1 MVKLAIF
8 DLDGTVCN
16 TIEDLADATN
26 YAMRTLGHPTHDV
39 AAYKYF
45 VGNGIPKLIYRALP
59 EGQKSE
65 EEHAKAMKLMLEY
78 YAVHFADKSAPYD
91 GIVTLLE
98 ELKAKGIRIAVCTN
112 KAHHMALEIA
122 EKIFG
127 GVFDEV
133 IGQSDKFPLKPDPTA
148 AKSIMAQFGA
158 TEAETVFVG
167 DSGVD
172 MRTASNLGVTSIGV
186 LWGFRT
192 LDELKE
198 NGGQH
203 FAAAPSDISN
213 IINKL

>member
-1 MVKLAIF
+1 MIKLAIF

-26 YAMRTLGHPTHDV
+26 HAMRTLGYPTHDV

-59 EGQKSE
+59 EGHKSE
-65 EEHAKAMKLMLEY
+65 EEHAKAMKLMLDY

-91 GIVTLLE
+91 GIIKLLE
-98 ELKAKGIRIAVCTN
+98 ELKAKGIRVAVCTN
-112 KAHHMALEIA
+112 KAHHMADKIA

-127 GVFDEV
+127 GIFEMV
-133 IGQSDKFPLKPDPTA
+133 IGASEDRPLKPDPT
-148 AKSIMAQFGA
+148 SPREIMNSFSA
-158 TEAETVFVG
+158 TPQETVFIG

-172 MRTASNLGVTSIGV
+172 MQTAVNSGTHSVGV

-192 LDELKE
+192 LEELKE

-203 FAAAPSDISN
+203 FAAAPSDISY